1 MSFFSRGIK
10 NLLFGDGKSKK
21 PQYAHLTREKDPEA
35 EWELV
40 GELGDGA
47 FGKVYKATNKVTGK
61 TAAAKVIDL
70 AKEEDLDEFM
80 VEIDILTACKHEN
93 VVELLE
99 TYLYNNK
106 LWMLLECCEG
116 GALDD
121 IMLELEKPLTEPQIR
136 DICKSV
142 LEGLTYLH
150 DNKIIH
156 RDLKAGNILLTMDGK
171 VKLADFGVSA
181 KNTKTKQKRDT
192 FIGTPYWMAPEVI
205 MCETFKDN
213 PYDYKSDIWSLG
225 ITLIELA
232 QMEPPFHDLHPMRV
246 LVKIPR
252 ADPPTLLAPSRWS
265 SGFSKFIA
273 ECLQKKPEMRPTA
286 PELLKHPWIT
296 NNNQTTNPIRDLVS
310 EAKAEVIEEVTDT
323 PEDQIPEDEKLDLE
337 PDTPTTPVIGTPS
350 TPPVRTPSSP
360 KTDASKLADA
370 NSKPKT
376 PVLEITTTPI
386 IEEGD
391 SNNIDSNNSKKS
403 PPVVLPKPKRPVS
416 SYIESLNAG
425 SDSVDG
431 TNRRYSTPVS
441 PSYNKNREAPK
452 SPNSVKDLALKL
464 EAQHMERPINFP
476 NGKLHNS
483 LSPASSRTNQKI
495 QNGVDG
501 IGTVSS
507 RGSVDERFS
516 DTESVATVDSVDS
529 IDRRERRKSQE
540 KSEITKE
547 KPNYKTLKKTR
558 RFIVDGQAVTVTT
571 TKVVKEG
578 EADKTKKEYVARK
591 QDLRALR
598 LMQKDEM
605 RQANELASKILQQ
618 RDEVEKRHS
627 RESTGTRKKCDA
639 DIDQLNKQQKQ
650 EVEKLEQ
657 HQLLEGK
664 HHHKKLKAEMER
676 GTKGFKENQKRESK
690 SIKNMKGSSREDT
703 RRKKEEHQV
712 RLQEMEQEFLAK
724 QANKMEQSML
734 RLSETHKMN
743 VASLEKKFLN
753 EKHQLLRAREAAI
766 WELEERHLHEKHQN
780 SKKQL
785 KDMFFLQRS
794 HLLARQDKQIE
805 QFGEI
810 YKAEEQELILKH
822 ATEKRRLPRRLR
834 NESKARTQMFKKKLQ
849 IEAQASNRTA
859 EEERERLKEFQLS
872 EQKRSK
878 LEMTK
883 LELKHAKQIE
893 DMKARHEASR
903 QELASV
909 NNEKRKQLMEQE
921 TLKLKEREEEHS
933 KEIREWKDNLR
944 PRKKELEDRF
954 SQELADQERFYSSRA
969 SVRPISMAGDLS
981 LPRHG
986 GRENNSL

>member
-403 PPVVLPKPKRPVS
+403 PPVV
-416 SYIESLNAG
+416 
-425 SDSVDG
+425 
-431 TNRRYSTPVS
+431 
-441 PSYNKNREAPK
+441 
-452 SPNSVKDLALKL
+452 
-464 EAQHMERPINFP
+464 
-476 NGKLHNS
+476 
-483 LSPASSRTNQKI
+483 
-495 QNGVDG
+495 
-501 IGTVSS
+501 
-507 RGSVDERFS
+507 
-516 DTESVATVDSVDS
+516 
-529 IDRRERRKSQE
+529 
-540 KSEITKE
+540 E